1 MNLLNYKQI
10 PKSWKQKKLSEIC
23 EIIGGVSN
31 PKEKNAFEN
40 GTIPFVKMKDLGSEH
55 LTTNLINTSV
65 KFNKKFVED
74 NKIKIIKKGAILIP
88 RSGSV
93 ALNHRAILGEDACI
107 VSHICALQINQP
119 EIDPFFLYYVL
130 TQIDMKKFSKKTTGL
145 DMITFE
151 DLRKIII
158 PIPPIKEQ
166 QKIVGI
172 LTNLDNAKQF
182 RKESNGLREDFI
194 KSIFMKMFGDPKK
207 SGKWEKKSLNEFGQI
222 VTGNTPPRKNKENYG
237 DYIDWIKSDNLNTP
251 ETFVT
256 KSRESLSKKGAKIG
270 RIVPKNS
277 ILITCI
283 AGSIRSIGNIAISD
297 KEVAFNQQINAIVP
311 NEKVDSWYLYH
322 LIKNAQELIQNAST
336 KSLKGIVSKSKFS
349 SIQMPCPPI
358 SLQHEFANIAKN
370 IEKMRTEQKQSS
382 KHIDNLFSNMMQR
395 AFKGELAC

>member
-10 PKSWKQKKLSEIC
+10 PKSWKQKNLSEIC
-23 EIIGGVSN
+23 EIIGGVAN

-40 GTIPFVKMKDLGSEH
+40 GTIRFVKMKDLGLEH
-55 LTTNLINTSV
+55 LTTNLINTAV
-65 KFNKKFVED
+65 KLNKKFVED

-93 ALNHRAILGEDACI
+93 ALNHRAVLGEDACI

-130 TQIDMKKFSKKTTGL
+130 TQIDMKRFSKKTTGL

-158 PIPPIKEQ
+158 PIPAIKEQ
-166 QKIVGI
+166 QKIVEI
-172 LTNLDNAKQF
+172 LSNLENAKQF
-182 RKESNGLREDFI
+182 RKESNVLRENFI
-194 KSIFMKMFGDPKK
+194 KSLFLKMFGDPKK
-207 SGKWEKKSLNEFGQI
+207 SRKWKKIPLNEYGQI
-222 VTGNTPPRKNKENYG
+222 VTGNTPPRKDKENYG

-256 KSRESLSKKGAKIG
+256 KSSESLSKKGAKIG

-283 AGSIRSIGNIAISD
+283 AGSIRSIGNIAIAD
-297 KEVAFNQQINAIVP
+297 KDVAFNQQINAIVP
-311 NEKVDSWYLYH
+311 NENVDSWYLYY
-322 LIKNAQELIQNAST
+322 LIKNSQEIIQNAST

-349 SIQMPCPPI
+349 SIQLPNPPI
-358 SLQHEFANIAKN
+358 SLQREFANIAKN
-370 IEKMRTEQKQSS
+370 IEKIRMDQKQSNEY
-382 KHIDNLFSNMMQR
+382 INNLFSNMMQR